1 MSQRLKK
8 IWLLILLPLAFLLK
22 DLIATMALLA
32 TEPGITNTATFY
44 YLITLL
50 PGALFF
56 SAGHAILFNIFFGVL
71 LGLVLYLWAIRRE
84 NAVLSARPSDKAV
97 L

>member
-8 IWLLILLPLAFLLK
+8 TWLLILLPLAFLLK
-22 DLIATMALLA
+22 DVIATMALLA
-32 TEPGITNTATFY
+32 TEPGITDTATFY
-44 YLITLL
+44 YLIALL

-56 SAGHAILFNIFFGVL
+56 SAGYAILFNIFFGVL

-84 NAVLSARPSDKAV
+84 NAVGSPTFNRGG
-97 L
+97 